1 MYVVQ
6 LAFVIGVELPLYY
19 GFYTQTVN
27 NICVMYSLHNMRA
40 VTVGALASVPWV
52 PGTHEFEYLVR
63 YWGINGFLEFIVM
76 GAMHPPSQISNAL
89 SGLMVLRVTSYFI
102 C

>member
-27 NICVMYSLHNMRA
+27 NICVMMYSLHNMRA

-52 PGTHEFEYLVR
+52 PGTHEFEYLGR
-63 YWGINGFLEFIVM
+63 
-76 GAMHPPSQISNAL
+76 GARTISN
-89 SGLMVLRVTSYFI
+89 S
-102 C
+102 

>member
-1 MYVVQ
+1 MKCVAHSVVYILHSMYLCMYVVQ

-63 YWGINGFLEFIVM
+63 Y
-76 GAMHPPSQISNAL
+76 
-89 SGLMVLRVTSYFI
+89 
-102 C
+102 